1 MRIMIMREYVFSK
14 PNMSNLKGKL
24 GRSILAT
31 IRNTPKPDL
40 SELEKQ
46 TRTVENRILAARRK

>member
-1 MRIMIMREYVFSK
+1 MIMREYVFSK